1 MHVNDGMVGKEEK
14 EDEEEMEKRRRKR
27 RRRRGGGR
35 EGEKEEQDKK
45 RNNEEGIKGKR
56 LADSVFFVLKM
67 KYNIDSL
74 QILTDGRE
82 IASPPY
88 CPKLYNAAEPLTPA
102 Q

>member
-1 MHVNDGMVGKEEK
+1 MMGWWEK
-14 EDEEEMEKRRRKR
+14 KRKRMRRRW
-27 RRRRGGGR
+27 RRGGGR
-35 EGEKEEQDKK
+35 EGEKEEQKEEEEK